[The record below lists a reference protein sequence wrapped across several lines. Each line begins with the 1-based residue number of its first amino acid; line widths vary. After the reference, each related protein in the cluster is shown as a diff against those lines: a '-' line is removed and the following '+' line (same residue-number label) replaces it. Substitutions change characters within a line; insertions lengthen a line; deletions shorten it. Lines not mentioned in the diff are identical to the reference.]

1 LQLFYLLAIHLYIFK
16 ISASTC
22 NNKILFLFKMH
33 ENLISEQD
41 NKNLSVSVNPD
52 LCVCF
57 LYIFLVF
64 NILLSGSFAI
74 LKCLFERGT

>member
-1 LQLFYLLAIHLYIFK
+1 M
-16 ISASTC
+16 
-22 NNKILFLFKMH
+22 N

-41 NKNLSVSVNPD
+41 NKNSSVSVNPN

-74 LKCLFERGT
+74 LKCLFERGTWLRNGVASQQNI

>member
-1 LQLFYLLAIHLYIFK
+1 M
-16 ISASTC
+16 
-22 NNKILFLFKMH
+22 N

-41 NKNLSVSVNPD
+41 NKNFSVSVNPN

-57 LYIFLVF
+57 LYIFFVF

-74 LKCLFERGT
+74 LKCIFERGTWLIF

>member
-1 LQLFYLLAIHLYIFK
+1 MI
-16 ISASTC
+16 
-22 NNKILFLFKMH
+22 

-41 NKNLSVSVNPD
+41 NKDLSVSVNPN

-57 LYIFLVF
+57 LNIFMVY

-74 LKCLFERGT
+74 LKFLFERGTWFAF

>member
-1 LQLFYLLAIHLYIFK
+1 M
-16 ISASTC
+16 
-22 NNKILFLFKMH
+22 N

-41 NKNLSVSVNPD
+41 NKNLAVSVNPN

-74 LKCLFERGT
+74 LKCLFERGTWLRNGLDKNDSTERQWTCWN